1 MTVFAPGKE
10 FKQLAKY
17 KVAESGAYAHPVISG
32 KRIFIKD
39 KDSLVLYTVE

>member
-17 KVAESGAYAHPVISG
+17 KVAEGTAYAHPVVSG
-32 KRIFIKD
+32 NRIFIKD
-39 KDSLVLYTVE
+39 KDSVVLYKVD